1 MADDRY
7 GARGG
12 YASNSPDGPEDRDR
26 SGARD
31 ERGFFD
37 RGGNALR
44 SWFGFG
50 DDDPE
55 GSYGRGV
62 QSWGQA
68 NEGGNWGSG
77 YGAPDRGGRQD
88 SRQGFSGGRSFGP
101 QDQHYLS
108 WRDRYIAELDRDYE
122 EYCRECGQDFHSS
135 FDSWRRNRRS
145 AGQNMGGA
153 GGASASTGS
162 SGSETAETGTKR

>member
-77 YGAPDRGGRQD
+77 YGAPDRGDRQ
-88 SRQGFSGGRSFGP
+88 SFSGGRSFGP

-135 FDSWRRNRRS
+135 FDSWRRNRQSGTATASMSGDRTS
-145 AGQNMGGA
+145 
-153 GGASASTGS
+153 GASGSTGS
-162 SGSETAETGTKR
+162 SESETP